1 MSISQDQKAV
11 VMDKQGLEYICSCIK
26 LLQSVPELLNDLTP
40 SQKTVYSSYKV
51 TELINALGE
60 NLQTYVNTS
69 LGALNN
75 LKKEIVQ
82 TVPSVDTAEENTI
95 YLLKNDGDGGYSQYL
110 LINGVVENLG
120 STTAINNVY
129 TKTET
134 DAKFALLSTLNDLI
148 ATVGGLNELKTNT
161 KESIVKAINELNDRN
176 YLEVLEITDKSV
188 LDYAKTFDILTH
200 TYFYAN
206 NCVDLPN
213 NEHYGYCSVEVSQDP
228 FYRDITFY
236 SPTDGR
242 IYVNTIGANAE
253 GSDFGTWSGWHK
265 HLTNNDI
272 VDTINSSSTDNQ
284 IPSAL
289 AVKTEL
295 DKKVDKSS
303 ITSTIDDSS
312 TDNQVPSAKSIY
324 YNCIEGIEI
333 NQTTIDTYGTEILKY
348 PLGIWRIKSN
358 DIASKFT
365 DLPDKVAGRIE
376 ITSVN
381 PNTNISPWNTPYS
394 YRVYNFEPYTGG
406 NYIRKIETSGTVGV
420 IKYDTGWQRLC
431 TTSVADVGR
440 TKIIF
445 RDTTNYEAYNQDTNT
460 YEVVNGICYL
470 RADVKVKNKASTFN
484 EVLNG
489 LPMPK
494 TLQHGMASPWS
505 SENNNA
511 NLLFEIR
518 NGSLLLAYGQPSQ
531 HHLINIA
538 YPVAQ
543 S

>member
-1 MSISQDQKAV
+1 MSISQDKKAV
-11 VMDKQGLEYICSCIK
+11 VIDKQGLEYICSCIK

-75 LKKEIVQ
+75 LKKEIVK

-176 YLEVLEITDKSV
+176 YLEVIEITAKSV

-242 IYVNTIGANAE
+242 IYVNTIGANAD

-295 DKKVDKSS
+295 DKKIDKSS
-303 ITSTIDDSS
+303 IVSVLDSTVTNNQLVDGKTLVDKFNSIEDNFSRRYNFDDKKYKSTVDRKLAIKAVIATFKKDGASTTSIDYYEKNSVFIIRYNGGYYFTYIMTSYFSKVFILEYSPYSDDMIIWVEDETGELYIRGTIPITNDVIRIVNPFTTNKDKYKLYEGKYTIDENTKTCTLTVSIDCLSPASVATDVGSLNTLNLKIPSTPRTVDLKAEDDS
-312 TDNQVPSAKSIY
+312 
-324 YNCIEGIEI
+324 
-333 NQTTIDTYGTEILKY
+333 
-348 PLGIWRIKSN
+348 
-358 DIASKFT
+358 
-365 DLPDKVAGRIE
+365 
-376 ITSVN
+376 
-381 PNTNISPWNTPYS
+381 TNIMRFYLGSSVCQVWLGTAGK
-394 YRVYNFEPYTGG
+394 RYTG
-406 NYIRKIETSGTVGV
+406 TVTYT
-420 IKYDTGWQRLC
+420 IK
-431 TTSVADVGR
+431 
-440 TKIIF
+440 
-445 RDTTNYEAYNQDTNT
+445 
-460 YEVVNGICYL
+460 
-470 RADVKVKNKASTFN
+470 
-484 EVLNG
+484 
-489 LPMPK
+489 
-494 TLQHGMASPWS
+494 
-505 SENNNA
+505 
-511 NLLFEIR
+511 
-518 NGSLLLAYGQPSQ
+518 
-531 HHLINIA
+531 
-538 YPVAQ
+538 
-543 S
+543 

>member
-1 MSISQDQKAV
+1 MSISQDKKAV

-82 TVPSVDTAEENTI
+82 AVPSVDTAEENTI

-148 ATVGGLNELKTNT
+148 ATVGGLNELKTDT

-176 YLEVLEITDKSV
+176 YLEVIEITDKSV

-228 FYRDITFY
+228 LYRDITFY

-289 AVKTEL
+289 AVY
-295 DKKVDKSS
+295 DKVGKYK
-303 ITSTIDDSS
+303 
-312 TDNQVPSAKSIY
+312 IY
-324 YNCIEGIEI
+324 HAS
-333 NQTTIDTYGTEILKY
+333 D
-348 PLGIWRIKSN
+348 LGITNS
-358 DIASKFT
+358 T
-365 DLPDKVAGRIE
+365 TLPEMVQLMPDYSILYVDW
-376 ITSVN
+376 N
-381 PNTNISPWNTPYS
+381 PNLMAANSKWYAEDVS
-394 YRVYNFEPYTGG
+394 YGVLEIVRN
-406 NYIRKIETSGTVGV
+406 TSGF
-420 IKYDTGWQRLC
+420 IRLEHTFLRRKFFFEGNINDVTSNIMFLTKVC
-431 TTSVADVGR
+431 TTSVADVPL
-440 TKIIF
+440 TKIKLNDGFTGTISY
-445 RDTTNYEAYNQDTNT
+445 T
-460 YEVVNGICYL
+460 VKNGICY
-470 RADVKVKNKASTFN
+470 VKVDAFKSEKTGENLIVSDTLFPSPSMGTVTAMINFDRAESETGMITIVPVMDNRLRMHCYKANTNGWCTF
-484 EVLNG
+484 
-489 LPMPK
+489 
-494 TLQHGMASPWS
+494 S
-505 SENNNA
+505 
-511 NLLFEIR
+511 
-518 NGSLLLAYGQPSQ
+518 
-531 HHLINIA
+531 
-538 YPVAQ
+538 YPVLE